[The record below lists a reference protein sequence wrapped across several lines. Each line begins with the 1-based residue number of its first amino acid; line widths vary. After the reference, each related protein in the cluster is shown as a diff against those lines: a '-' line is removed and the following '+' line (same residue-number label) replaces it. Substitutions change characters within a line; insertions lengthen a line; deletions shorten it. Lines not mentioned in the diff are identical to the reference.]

1 VATRLLVPA
10 PSSFVDLYPVST
22 EVNNVRT
29 DGPQLVER
37 VDPTDGGDIS
47 GQATL
52 L

>member
-1 VATRLLVPA
+1 VPA

-29 DGPQLVER
+29 KGSHLLER
-37 VDPTDGGDIS
+37 VEPLVPGAMP